1 MKSGLYANINA
12 KQKRIAAGSGEKM
25 RKPGSAG
32 APTAKAFKQSAKQS
46 EHRLALDGWKWRSVV
61 SDIADKLRSAL
72 KYDDDLT
79 PETNA
84 CLEKLREEVFR
95 LLEDHGLNLYDE

>member
-1 MKSGLYANINA
+1 V
-12 KQKRIAAGSGEKM
+12 
-25 RKPGSAG
+25 
-32 APTAKAFKQSAKQS
+32 KAVLKFNLPEEQS

-72 KYDDDLT
+72 KHDDDLT

>member
-1 MKSGLYANINA
+1 LTG
-12 KQKRIAAGSGEKM
+12 GSG
-25 RKPGSAG
+25 GVSSATS
-32 APTAKAFKQSAKQS
+32 PTSSA
-46 EHRLALDGWKWRSVV
+46 
-61 SDIADKLRSAL
+61 SAL

-79 PETNA
+79 PETDA

>member
-1 MKSGLYANINA
+1 MKATLEFNLPEEQHDY
-12 KQKRIAAGSGEKM
+12 RAAI
-25 RKPGSAG
+25 
-32 APTAKAFKQSAKQS
+32 
-46 EHRLALDGWKWRSVV
+46 DGWKWRRVV

>member
-1 MKSGLYANINA
+1 MKAVLKFNLP
-12 KQKRIAAGSGEKM
+12 EE
-25 RKPGSAG
+25 
-32 APTAKAFKQSAKQS
+32 QS

-79 PETNA
+79 PETDA

-95 LLEDHGLNLYDE
+95 LLEDRGLNLYDE